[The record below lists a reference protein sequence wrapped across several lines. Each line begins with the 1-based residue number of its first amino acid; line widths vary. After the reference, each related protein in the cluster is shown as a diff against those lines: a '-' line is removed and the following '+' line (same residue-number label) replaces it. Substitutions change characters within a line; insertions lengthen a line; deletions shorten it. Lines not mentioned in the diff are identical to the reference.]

1 VAKAERLPLDEELL
15 RALREM
21 PDRTLGELADA
32 CGVPRS
38 TFGRPLTGRLRDP
51 LHRLLDDGVVEEHDG
66 RYRLAG
72 GG

>member
-1 VAKAERLPLDEELL
+1 
-15 RALREM
+15 M

-51 LHRLLDDGVVEEHDG
+51 LHRLLDDGAVEEHDG